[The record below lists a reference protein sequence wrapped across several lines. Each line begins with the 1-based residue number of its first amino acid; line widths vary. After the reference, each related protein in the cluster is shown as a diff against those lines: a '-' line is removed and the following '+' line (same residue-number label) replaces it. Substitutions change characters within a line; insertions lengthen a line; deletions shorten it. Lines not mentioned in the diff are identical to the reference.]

1 MPLSEHEQKILDEIE
16 RRLVA
21 EDPRFA
27 RSTTTLTAP
36 RSTAVSRVRRGVMA
50 FAAGLGL
57 LVGGLFV
64 GTETPAL
71 LIALGVAGFA
81 VMLLGV
87 VVIARASASLVRPP
101 AGPSPSTRVSQ
112 QSWFTRAEERWRQRY
127 DERDSDR

>member
-27 RSTTTLTAP
+27 RSATLTAP
-36 RSTAVSRVRRGVMA
+36 RSSVVSRIRRGVVA
-50 FAAGLGL
+50 FAAGLIL
-57 LVGGLFV
+57 LVSGLFA

-87 VVIARASASLVRPP
+87 VVIARASSGIIRQAT
-101 AGPSPSTRVSQ
+101 TRAPQ
-112 QSWFTRAEERWRQRY
+112 AKQPSWFTRAEERWRKRY
-127 DERDSDR
+127 DERDGDR

>member
-36 RSTAVSRVRRGVMA
+36 RSSAVSRVRRGIAA
-50 FAAGLGL
+50 FAVGLGL
-57 LVGGLFV
+57 LIGGLFA

-87 VVIARASASLVRPP
+87 VVIARASSALVRPTP
-101 AGPSPSTRVSQ
+101 GAPTQTRTKQ